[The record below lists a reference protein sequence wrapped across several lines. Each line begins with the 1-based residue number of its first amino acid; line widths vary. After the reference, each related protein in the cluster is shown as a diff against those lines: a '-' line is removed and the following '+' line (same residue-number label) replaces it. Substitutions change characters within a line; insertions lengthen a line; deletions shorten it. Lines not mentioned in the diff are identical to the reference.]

1 MYRPSGVPFLGDVP
15 AHWTVQPATTVASV
29 ATSTVDKKTY
39 EGQRLVRLCN
49 YTDVY
54 YGDRITDASGF
65 MEATATDS
73 EVQRFTLRRG
83 DVAIT
88 KDSETSDDIGIS
100 AFVEQDMPGV
110 VFGYHLAV
118 YRPKDYW
125 TGRFIKYLFDSS
137 YVKATLETRT
147 LGVTRVGL
155 SQNTLNYMRWP
166 IPSPREREMI
176 ARYLDRETAEI
187 DAFIA
192 DQERLIELLAE
203 RFESAVTVAVT
214 VGGDIWRVGRLKQ
227 SIDQVNNGSWGADPE
242 AEPELG
248 AVRCVRVADFDRWGR
263 RTHRKNETARAYSPA
278 ELEGRLLVRGN
289 LILEKSGGGDQ
300 SPVGCV
306 VLYDELEPAMYSNFV
321 ARIVLRPEFDPRY
334 MTFLH
339 RHLYASGATRRSI
352 KQTTGIQN
360 LDAAA
365 YFGERVLYPPL
376 NEQRAIADDLTQQQ
390 RATDSA
396 IADAREAI
404 ALSKERRAA
413 LISAAVTGKIDVT
426 S

>member
-192 DQERLIELLAE
+192 DQERLIELLIE
-203 RFESAVTVAVT
+203 RRTSAWQASVESLALTRGVVELRRVIASIVDGPFGSALTSAHYTDAGTRVVRLGNIGVNEFLNSDEAYIDDDYASELTSHAVSPGDVVVAGLGDKGHPLGRSAVVPEGMGAAIVKADCYRVRPTSAVT
-214 VGGDIWRVGRLKQ
+214 
-227 SIDQVNNGSWGADPE
+227 
-242 AEPELG
+242 
-248 AVRCVRVADFDRWGR
+248 
-263 RTHRKNETARAYSPA
+263 
-278 ELEGRLLVRGN
+278 
-289 LILEKSGGGDQ
+289 
-300 SPVGCV
+300 
-306 VLYDELEPAMYSNFV
+306 
-321 ARIVLRPEFDPRY
+321 
-334 MTFLH
+334 
-339 RHLYASGATRRSI
+339 
-352 KQTTGIQN
+352 
-360 LDAAA
+360 AA
-365 YFGERVLYPPL
+365 YLAWALSSEYCAQQFRVLSRGSTRQRLNTAVVRDVRLPVPALCDQEQVVAEHEERVS
-376 NEQRAIADDLTQQQ
+376 DLL
-390 RATDSA
+390 AA